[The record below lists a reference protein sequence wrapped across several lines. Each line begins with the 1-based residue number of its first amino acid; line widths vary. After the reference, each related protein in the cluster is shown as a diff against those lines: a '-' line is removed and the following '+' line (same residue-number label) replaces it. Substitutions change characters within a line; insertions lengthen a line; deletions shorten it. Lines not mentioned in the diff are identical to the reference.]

1 MKVQILHNPRCSKSR
16 TTLQLLLDNGV
27 EPEITL
33 YLDTPPTAGQL
44 SSILEKLDMQ
54 PRDLLR
60 KGQSEYK
67 ELGLDSKQLS
77 DEQLIAAMVKTPI
90 LIERPI
96 VLANGKARIGRP
108 PESVLEIL

>member
-16 TTLQLLLDNGV
+16 TTLQLLRENGI
-27 EPEITL
+27 EPEVIL
-33 YLDTPPTAGQL
+33 YLETPPDSDQL
-44 SSILEKLDMQ
+44 TSILAQLGMQ
-54 PRDLLR
+54 PRELMR

-67 ELGLDSKQLS
+67 AMGLDNEQLS
-77 DEQLIAAMVKTPI
+77 DEQLVAAMIEAPI

-108 PESVLEIL
+108 PESVLKIL